1 MPRANGPP
9 QLLHWKGPPSLG
21 RVAVVWMANVLPD
34 PPVDCM
40 GVVKYLADDW
50 IGLRLGPLG
59 RGFSRHLQSPSS

>member
-1 MPRANGPP
+1 MDHLSYFTGKAR
-9 QLLHWKGPPSLG
+9 QVWG